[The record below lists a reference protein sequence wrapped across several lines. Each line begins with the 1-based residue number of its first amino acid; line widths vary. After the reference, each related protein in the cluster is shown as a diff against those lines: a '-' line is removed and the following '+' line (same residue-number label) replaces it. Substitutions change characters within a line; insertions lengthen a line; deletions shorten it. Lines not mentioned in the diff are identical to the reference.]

1 MSSLRLRRFLLV
13 AFVPLALLVPNADA
27 APTELFF
34 SEYIEGSSNNKA
46 LEIHNGTGAAVPL
59 TGTYDVQICFNG
71 SLTCTL
77 TIPLVGT
84 VAAGD
89 VFVLAHAAANAAIL
103 AEADQTNGSGWFN
116 GDDAVLLRKDTVVI
130 DSIGQRGSDPGTE
143 WGTGLT
149 STADNTL
156 RRKATVEAG
165 DTNDSDAFDPAL
177 EWDGFATD
185 TVDGLGCAGSSGCA
199 PPPPPPPP
207 FGACGDGTET
217 SIHDIQSTGPA
228 SPLAGSVRV
237 IEGVVVGDFQ
247 GASGLNGYFL
257 QEEDADADTDAQTS
271 EGIFVFHPSAPAVAP
286 GDAVR
291 VRGTVVEF
299 NGLTELTTVDTTAVC
314 SAGNAVAAAAAP
326 ALPVSSLTS
335 FEPFEGMLTT
345 FMQTLTATE
354 TFTLGR
360 FGEVALSAGG
370 RLFTPTQLVEPGAPA
385 NARQDLNNR
394 SQIQLDDGS
403 NVQNPSVVPYLAA
416 DNTLRIGDTT
426 TGLTG
431 VLSFGFGL
439 YEVHPTGPVAFMRA
453 NPRPSGPPAV
463 GGSLRVG
470 AANVLN
476 YFTTFADAGPI
487 CGPSANQDCRGASNA
502 FEFGRQRAKL
512 VAALTELDADIV
524 GLTELENNVTDA
536 PLADL
541 VAGLNAAAS
550 PGTYAYVATGDVG
563 TDAIRVGIVYKP
575 AAVTP
580 VGDFAILDSS
590 VDPDFLDTKNRPVL
604 AQTFR
609 ENGTDDLLTIA
620 VNHLKSKGSDCND
633 VADPDLGD
641 GQGNCNVTRTR
652 AASALVDWLA
662 GDPTDSGSTD
672 FLIAGDLN
680 SYAHEDPIDV
690 IRNAGYTN
698 LIDSFVGDEAYS
710 FVFQAQSG
718 TLDYALAS
726 PSLTARVR
734 GVDEYHIN
742 ADELLVLDYNT
753 EFNRPPSLFNPDE
766 FRAAD
771 HDPVLVGICETTP
784 PELAVS
790 VAPATLFPPNHKYV
804 TVQATV
810 SASDQAPPPV
820 TLVSATSS
828 EPDNAAGGSDGNT
841 VDDVVVVDRDTF
853 RLRAERNEN
862 GAGRIYTITYRAV
875 DACGNATTESAT
887 VTVPIRR

>member
-1 MSSLRLRRFLLV
+1 MSSLRPRRFLLV
-13 AFVPLALLVPNADA
+13 AFVLLALLVPSAGA

-46 LEIHNGTGAAVPL
+46 LEIYNGTGAPMTL
-59 TGTYDVQICFNG
+59 TGTYDVQMCFNG
-71 SLTCTL
+71 NPLCSL

-84 VAAGD
+84 VAAGE
-89 VFVLAHAAANAAIL
+89 VFVLAQAAANAAIL

-116 GDDAVLLRKDTVVI
+116 GDDAVVLRKGTTVI
-130 DSIGQRGSDPGTE
+130 DSIGQRGFDPGAE

-156 RRKATVEAG
+156 RRKAGVEAG
-165 DTNDSDAFDPAL
+165 DTIDNDAFDPAL

-185 TVDGLGCAGSSGCA
+185 TFDGLGCAGSSSCT
-199 PPPPPPPP
+199 PPPPPTP

-217 SIHDIQSTGPA
+217 SIHDIQGSAPA
-228 SPLAGSVRV
+228 SPLAGSIRV

-257 QEEDADADTDAQTS
+257 QEEDAEADTDAETS

-286 GDAVR
+286 GDALR

-299 NGLTELTTVDTTAVC
+299 NGLTELTTVDATAVC
-314 SAGNAVAAAAAP
+314 STGNSVAAAAAP

-345 FMQTLTATE
+345 FSQTLTATE

-370 RLFTPTQLVEPGAPA
+370 RLFTPTQVVEPGAPA

-431 VLSFGFGL
+431 VLSFGFGV
-439 YEVHPTGPVAFMRA
+439 YELHPTGPVGFVRA
-453 NPRPSGPPAV
+453 NPRPSGPPMV

-502 FEFGRQRAKL
+502 LEFGRQRAKL
-512 VAALTELDADIV
+512 VAALTKLDADIV

-541 VAGLNAAAS
+541 VAGLNAATS
-550 PGTYAYVATGDVG
+550 PGTYAYIATGDVG
-563 TDAIRVGIVYKP
+563 TDAIRVGIAYKP

-633 VADPDLGD
+633 VGDADLGD
-641 GQGNCNVTRTR
+641 GQGNCNVTRAR
-652 AASALVDWLA
+652 AATALVEWLA
-662 GDPTDSGSTD
+662 GDPTDSGSSD

-680 SYAHEDPIDV
+680 SYANEDPIDV
-690 IRNAGYTN
+690 IRNAGYRN
-698 LIDSFVGDEAYS
+698 LIDSFVGNEAYS

-734 GVDEYHIN
+734 GTDEYHIN
-742 ADELLVLDYNT
+742 ADEPLVLDYNT
-753 EFNRPPSLFNPDE
+753 EFGRPPSLFSPNE

-790 VAPATLFPPNHKYV
+790 ISPARLFPPNHKYV

-810 SASDQAPPPV
+810 NASDQAPPTV

-828 EPDNAAGGSDGNT
+828 EPDNAPGGADGNT
-841 VDDVVVVDRDTF
+841 DDDVVVDDLDTF

-875 DACGNATTESAT
+875 DACGNATIESAT
-887 VTVPIRR
+887 VTVPIEG